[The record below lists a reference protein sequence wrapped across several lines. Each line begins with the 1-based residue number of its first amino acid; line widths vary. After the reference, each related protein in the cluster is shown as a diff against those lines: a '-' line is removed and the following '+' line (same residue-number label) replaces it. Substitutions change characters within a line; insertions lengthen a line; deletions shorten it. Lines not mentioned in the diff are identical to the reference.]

1 MNPSQIERFTKS
13 NCCYQLSALDMQSA
27 QFTNDLNPFK
37 NFVKIK
43 ITFVP
48 SKLLSFYSC
57 FSSMER
63 NLLTNQVRCS

>member
-13 NCCYQLSALDMQSA
+13 NCCYHLSALDMQSA
-27 QFTNDLNPFK
+27 QFTNGLNPFK